1 MKVCAFVLVAPFSI
15 PTVSLNA
22 PASLCRDYL
31 ASAPGLV
38 TAACLALRPPLL
50 RHPSLPSQTRDPSVL
65 RGGERGAPVLLVMP
79 TDGLTHP
86 EEDQEG
92 PAWPLEPGG

>member
-1 MKVCAFVLVAPFSI
+1 MCVCAA
-15 PTVSLNA
+15 
-22 PASLCRDYL
+22 
-31 ASAPGLV
+31 
-38 TAACLALRPPLL
+38 
-50 RHPSLPSQTRDPSVL
+50 
-65 RGGERGAPVLLVMP
+65 GGERGAPVLLVMP

>member
-1 MKVCAFVLVAPFSI
+1 MTQRGCPGRALFGEVDAKV
-15 PTVSLNA
+15 
-22 PASLCRDYL
+22 
-31 ASAPGLV
+31 
-38 TAACLALRPPLL
+38 LL
-50 RHPSLPSQTRDPSVL
+50 EAGEVGEGVCVSVL